1 MAKGGKAGQLFVW
14 VLMALLIIGLSGF
27 GVSNFGG
34 NVRNIGSVSGEDI
47 STTEYFRALRSD
59 LNALSA
65 QTGKPLSFNE
75 AAAFGFDGA
84 VRQRLVTQGVLDA
97 EAKRIGI
104 SAGDQRLAT
113 EIRLTPSFAGANGQF
128 DRGAYSGMLR
138 DNGWSEAEF
147 EGRMRRDLARGL
159 LQTAVV
165 AGMPG
170 SDVAA
175 STFLDYIEER
185 RSFSLLRLSA
195 ENLPAPVATPDAA
208 AVKAW
213 YDAHPAEF
221 TKPETRRITYIT
233 LMTDDVARTTEVDE
247 AELRR
252 LYEQRL
258 SDYVQ
263 PERRLVERLIYP
275 DQAAAEA
282 AKARLDA
289 GSVTFDDLVTERGL
303 TLNDIDLGDLSRD
316 DLGEAAEGVF
326 ALTAPGVAG
335 PLPTPLGPALFRMNA
350 VLAAEEV
357 TFEQAKADL
366 VSEFAQDA
374 ARRAIATR
382 VNELEDILAGGVTL
396 EDAAKEAGMTLGSMQ
411 LTADSDEGLAAYPAF
426 RAKALEAGERDFAH
440 GFLLEDGSLVA
451 LRLDG
456 IDAPAL
462 QPLDAVSEQAKAAAF
477 AAAER
482 EALAARAAELQKA
495 ITEGADPASLG
506 VVEVHSDMPRGGRVD
521 GAPASLLA
529 DVFALQ
535 AEGDLTTVS
544 AGDFTA
550 VLRLDTIR
558 KADHDSEEARLLV
571 STVSSQIGQDMGQDA
586 FALLAAALETGA
598 DISLDQA
605 AIEAVHAQMR

>member
-34 NVRNIGSVSGEDI
+34 NVRKIGSVSGEDI
-47 STTEYFRALRSD
+47 STTEYFRALRTD

-65 QTGKPLSFNE
+65 QAGKPLSFNE
-75 AAAFGFDGA
+75 AAAFGLDGA
-84 VRQRLVTQGVLDA
+84 VRQRLVTQAVLDA

-104 SAGDQRLAT
+104 STGDQRLAT
-113 EIRLTPSFAGANGQF
+113 EIRSNPSFSGANGQF

-138 DNGWSEAEF
+138 DNGWTEAEF
-147 EGRMRRDLARGL
+147 EARMRRDLARGL

-175 STFLDYIEER
+175 TTFLDYIEER
-185 RSFSLLRLSA
+185 RSFTLVRLTA
-195 ENLPAPVATPDAA
+195 ENLPEPVAAPDEA

-213 YDAHPAEF
+213 YDANPADF
-221 TKPETRRITYIT
+221 TRPETRRITYIA
-233 LMTDDVARTTEVDE
+233 LMTDDVAKTTEVDE
-247 AELRR
+247 AELRK

-263 PERRLVERLIYP
+263 PERRLVERLIFP
-275 DQAAAEA
+275 DQAAADA

-289 GSVTFDDLVTERGL
+289 GTVTFEELVTERGL
-303 TLNDIDLGDLSRD
+303 TLSDIDLGDLSRE

-326 ALTAPGVAG
+326 ALGAPGVAG

-350 VLAAEEV
+350 VFAAEEV

-374 ARRAIATR
+374 ARRSIATR
-382 VNELEDILAGGVTL
+382 VNDLEDILAGGATL
-396 EDAAKEAGMTLGSMQ
+396 EEAAKEAGMTLGTIE
-411 LTADSDEGLAAYPAF
+411 LNADSDEGLAAYPAF
-426 RAKALEAGERDFAH
+426 RTKALAAGERDFAH

-462 QPLDAVSEQAKAAAF
+462 LPFEEVREQARAAAF
-477 AAAER
+477 EGAER
-482 EALAARAAELQKA
+482 DALKARAAEVEKA
-495 ITEGADPASLG
+495 LAEGADAATLG
-506 VVEVHSDMPRGGRVD
+506 TVETHADMPRGGRID
-521 GAPASLLA
+521 AAPASLLA

-544 AGDFTA
+544 APEFTA
-550 VLRLDTIR
+550 VLRLDSIR
-558 KADHDSEEARLLV
+558 KADPDSEEARLLV
-571 STVSSQIGQDMGQDA
+571 STVSTQLGQDMGQDA